1 MTSLIDIH
9 YFYQVSF
16 TKKKKGIKKKWK
28 IDLKLD
34 KI

>member
-16 TKKKKGIKKKWK
+16 TKKKKGLKKNGQL
-28 IDLKLD
+28 ILN
-34 KI
+34 